1 MVGTGRFDG
10 PNGCFAAS
18 PRKRFDGATRS
29 DIGLLA
35 VGSGSIFRQRS
46 DFVGE
51 GTEWSALADDFRT
64 LLVDPSWCMTEPDPV
79 LHNFE
84 RA

>member
-18 PRKRFDGATRS
+18 PRKRFDGATRT

-35 VGSGSIFRQRS
+35 VGSGSIFRQES
-46 DFVGE
+46 GSVGE

-64 LLVDPSWCMTEPDPV
+64 LV
-79 LHNFE
+79 LTPALADLALAQF
-84 RA
+84 APF